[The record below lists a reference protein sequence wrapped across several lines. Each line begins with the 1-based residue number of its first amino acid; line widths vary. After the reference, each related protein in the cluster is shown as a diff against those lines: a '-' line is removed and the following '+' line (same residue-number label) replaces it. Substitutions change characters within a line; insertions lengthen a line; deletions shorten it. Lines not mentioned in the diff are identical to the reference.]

1 VWRDNFRATLSWLPP
16 PPTHRP
22 RRDQHI
28 VHGAMN
34 RELPLLPPGWRSPS
48 AKEGMDPVDEDLERY
63 IGCLWVDRLLR
74 SMGDFT
80 ERTKINACAH
90 YYFHAFF
97 NYRSFRMEDKGVVSL
112 ASVFLACKVL
122 ENPRKMRD
130 ILRCYQAEISKAHPG
145 IDLTEKEQ
153 FELREEI
160 TRIESFLLRVLSF
173 DFVPPVQ
180 SFDKLEEL
188 WKMMCKSAHTVWS
201 SETDPSWQKEII
213 ACARS
218 FMCDAY
224 RGLVVHWYPQGTLAH
239 ACLRIA
245 CYYQKNNIRAVK
257 ELIRHWAEIFP
268 ERPPDD
274 DLEKVKCDILQIF
287 RIRKKL
293 KESLRES
300 CPMTLPDQ
308 SPWQDTSATQDPKD
322 PRASPSASPN
332 ASSSTSTSHVVA

>member
-1 VWRDNFRATLSWLPP
+1 VRFCTGVRTVEVGLSKSLCS
-16 PPTHRP
+16 TM
-22 RRDQHI
+22 
-28 VHGAMN
+28 MN
-34 RELPLLPPGWRSPS
+34 RGQSLLPPGWRSPS
-48 AKEGMDPVDEDLERY
+48 AKEGMDPGEEDLERY

-74 SMGDFT
+74 SMGEFN

-97 NYRSFRMEDKGVVSL
+97 NYRSFRMQDKGVVSL

-130 ILRCYQAEISKAHPG
+130 LLRCYQAEISKAHPG

-173 DFVPPVQ
+173 DFAPPVQ

-188 WKMMCKSAHTVWS
+188 WQMMCKSRASVWS
-201 SETDPSWQKEII
+201 GETDCSWQKAII

-224 RGLVVHWYPQGTLAH
+224 RGLAVHWYRQETLAH

-245 CYYQKNNIRAVK
+245 CYYQKNAFRAVK
-257 ELIRHWAEIFP
+257 VLIYHWTEIFP
-268 ERPPDD
+268 DMPAVE
-274 DLEKVKCDILQIF
+274 DLEKVKTDIFQIY
-287 RIRKKL
+287 RIRKRL
-293 KESLRES
+293 RDNLRES

-308 SPWQDTSATQDPKD
+308 TPWQDNAMPN
-322 PRASPSASPN
+322 ASPSTSPN
-332 ASSSTSTSHVVA
+332 SLSHTLRS